1 MIVLVWF
8 KVGIAFMFA
17 EWATLTP
24 FATMPPAA
32 FTMFSAFAFAS
43 AEPARVTL

>member
-1 MIVLVWF
+1 VIELVWF
-8 KVGIAFMFA
+8 RVGMAFIFD

-43 AEPARVTL
+43 AEPASVTL